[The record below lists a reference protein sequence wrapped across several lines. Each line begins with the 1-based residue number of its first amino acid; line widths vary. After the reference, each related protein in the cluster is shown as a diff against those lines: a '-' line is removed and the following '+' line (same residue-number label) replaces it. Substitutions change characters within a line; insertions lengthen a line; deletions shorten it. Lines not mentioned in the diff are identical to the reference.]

1 MIPLRASLSAMAEY
15 EYRSVAVPKDADRQK
30 TRELLVLHAEFGDW
44 ELARHQIWPD
54 GRRRITVRRRVRA
67 EPMPP
72 LMT

>member
-1 MIPLRASLSAMAEY
+1 MAEY